1 MPIQCVLFSHEMLPI
16 MHDTLPIMIQI
27 DSPVALRESVGLWRL
42 PAAVVVRTGNLELF
56 RERGKHFIDRSKKNK
71 HKGLSQYLLKQYK
84 RYLLGQGKQIQLIKA
99 VYSSDGRLKQGIDRL
114 LTNAKKAGKQS
125 IYLIGVS
132 NELFNEVWTDAKT
145 EDEALRPSPG
155 GSGLS
160 DVLTPLKGEA
170 QLRKDFWGDTEDYH
184 EVRQLILYAA
194 RISDPVLIMGETGTG
209 KELVARAIHELGP
222 DNQKDKPFVAVNC
235 AMIPSELFEAVVF
248 GYEAGAIPGGLPKG
262 KTGLWEEAKDGTLFL
277 DEIGYLRPDHQV
289 KILHI
294 LKDGFIWR
302 VGALS
307 QTQVSARVI
316 ASTSRDL
323 YGMVQ
328 SEKFNKDLY
337 YRLRQFLI
345 RTPDLRGN
353 LQNLEVIAQK
363 LWREITNSDAVLPQE
378 IVDDLCLHRWPGN
391 VRELRSVLSSLYNF
405 FDTIG
410 ITREKLNAVYQH
422 FGLAAGYTLR
432 EPEAGEPALLQM
444 ECVRMISRAD
454 DTIHACEIELQ
465 PLINGHPLNAAAR
478 ESLKRLRLELQA
490 LLRKRLNFGSKETY
504 QSVARVEESLGQLLA
519 LPKNKTSEQ
528 SNLWRKDLAPEIQQA
543 VSLLFAEHQKLRNLM
558 GARA

>member
-1 MPIQCVLFSHEMLPI
+1 MSIEGVVYCHGKSPVLCV
-16 MHDTLPIMIQI
+16 I
-27 DSPVALRESVGLWRL
+27 DSPAALREAVGVWLR
-42 PAAVVVRTGNLELF
+42 PAAVVVRDEALELF
-56 RERGKHFIDRSKKNK
+56 GERTDLFKDCHKKNESTGLSKYLLRQGAAIPFIDADYTDFGRLISGIKTLLQNAVEAGE
-71 HKGLSQYLLKQYK
+71 KGLYVL
-84 RYLLGQGKQIQLIKA
+84 
-99 VYSSDGRLKQGIDRL
+99 
-114 LTNAKKAGKQS
+114 
-125 IYLIGVS
+125 GVS
-132 NELFNEVWTDAKT
+132 GEHFLIILR
-145 EDEALRPSPG
+145 EALPEDAFFQTVSHGNGLAAMLPS
-155 GSGLS
+155 LE
-160 DVLTPLKGEA
+160 GEA
-170 QLRKDFWGDTEDYH
+170 KLSRDFWGDTEDYH
-184 EVRQLILYAA
+184 KVRQLILYAA
-194 RISDPVLIMGETGTG
+194 KISEPVLIMGETGTG

-222 DNQKDKPFVAVNC
+222 ENQKDKPFVAVNC

-248 GYEAGAIPGGLPKG
+248 GYEAGALPGGLPKG
-262 KTGLWEEAKDGTLFL
+262 KTGLWEEAKDGTIFL

-302 VGALS
+302 VGALT

-328 SEKFNKDLY
+328 SDKFNKDLY

-353 LQNLEVIAQK
+353 LQNLAVIAQK
-363 LWREITNSDAVLPQE
+363 LWREITDSDAVLPQE

-410 ITREKLNAVYQH
+410 ITREKLIAVYQH

-465 PLINGHPLNAAAR
+465 PLADGRPLSAAAR
-478 ESLKRLRLELQA
+478 ESLTRLRLELQA

-504 QSVARVEESLGQLLA
+504 QSVAQVEESLGQLLA
-519 LPKNKTSEQ
+519 LQKNKTSEQ
-528 SNLWRKDLAPEIQQA
+528 SSLWQKDLAPEIQQA
-543 VSLLFAEHQKLRNLM
+543 VSLLFAEHQKLRDLL
-558 GARA
+558 GTRA